1 MAAQPRTRAGVD
13 RDRNAEAL
21 NRVLAESERPLR
33 AQARRHAASP
43 EDAEDAL
50 QTACLRFL
58 ERYRGDCDPLAWL
71 HTAVK
76 REGWALRRKS
86 SRRREVSLD
95 TPSTDAAEERPWVE
109 ALPSEA
115 PEPCEL
121 AIRAAE
127 VAERRG
133 LIAELKP
140 DERTALLL
148 LGLGYSYEE
157 IGTGR
162 GWTYTKVERQP
173 WRSPSFCFAREAA
186 VK

>member
-21 NRVLAESERPLR
+21 GRVLAESERLLR

-50 QTACLRFL
+50 QTVFLRFL

-76 REGWALRRKS
+76 REAWALRRKS
-86 SRRREVSLD
+86 FRRREASLD
-95 TPSTDAAEERPWVE
+95 SPREDLEDGPARVE
-109 ALPSEA
+109 SLPSES
-115 PEPCEL
+115 PGPCEL
-121 AIRAAE
+121 ALRAADL
-127 VAERRG
+127 AERERLVG
-133 LIAELKP
+133 ELKP

-157 IGTGR
+157 IGRGR
-162 GWTYTKVERQP
+162 GWTYTKVNRCIAEGRAEL
-173 WRSPSFCFAREAA
+173 RRRLEEG
-186 VK
+186 